1 MVSNLR
7 FIDLC
12 NRGALIPVRLC
23 LTTPNEPQHPSKS
36 PFHALTRVWLRSLSK
51 AREASGIPTHR
62 LTAKQKSSP
71 NRGLLLK
78 WGCLGG
84 PPVLKF
90 KARPNFA
97 LHHEVLDPLILILD
111 GKLIGAYLICLLL
124 FLAVRIPHHSHRRL

>member
-1 MVSNLR
+1 VAACQSNTASASEGH
-7 FIDLC
+7 
-12 NRGALIPVRLC
+12 RGPL
-23 LTTPNEPQHPSKS
+23 S
-36 PFHALTRVWLRSLSK
+36 PTQLYQVPCPYSLWLRSLSK
-51 AREASGIPTHR
+51 ARGYSGVCRHTGLR
-62 LTAKQKSSP
+62 QNRSP
-71 NRGLLLK
+71 VRIEDQLEIKLLLLK